1 MILYLV
7 SLLIFLFAWCSLFLG
22 TRCGTGAKI
31 TGGAVLFLISMKYA
45 LYQLLGGAF
54 FAPRLPL
61 PVKLAMEALY
71 NALIVLVFLLL
82 AKDIFRLAL
91 FLLSRLGVISAK
103 RRFPGALDAGLV
115 LLACGL
121 GAWGVWQAVRVPD
134 VRTVTLELP
143 RLPRALDGFSLVQLS
158 DLHIGPL
165 LKGDW
170 LEKVVDRTNAAN
182 PDLILLTGDYVDG
195 TVEEIGPELAPLAGL
210 RARYGVFGVTGNHE
224 YYWDAAGWKT
234 ALEKLGV
241 VMLEND
247 RRTLAVNG
255 ETLVVAGLPDI
266 VAARFNQPA
275 PDIRAALADA
285 PAGTR
290 ILLAHQPRPARE
302 YAPFADLHLAGHTH
316 GGLLFFLQPLI
327 ALFNGGYVNGEYAI
341 GDERLYVS
349 PGTAL
354 WSGFSCRIGVPAE
367 ITRIILKAP

>member
-1 MILYLV
+1 MVLYLV
-7 SLLIFLFAWCSLFLG
+7 SLLIFIFVWCSLFLRA
-22 TRCGTGAKI
+22 RCGAGIKI
-31 TGGAVLFLISMKYA
+31 IGGAILFLVSMKYV

-91 FLLSRLGVISAK
+91 FLLSRLGIIRK
-103 RRFPGALDAGLV
+103 RRFPAALDAGLV
-115 LLACGL
+115 ILACGL
-121 GAWGVWQAVRVPD
+121 GIWGVWQAVRVPD

-143 RLPRALDGFSLVQLS
+143 RLPRAMDGFSLVQLS

-165 LKGDW
+165 LKKDW
-170 LEKVVDRTNAAN
+170 LEKVVDRANAAH
-182 PDLILLTGDYVDG
+182 PDLIVLTGDFIDG
-195 TVEEIGPELAPLAGL
+195 TVDQIGREILPLARL

-224 YYWDAAGWKT
+224 YYWDAAGWKA
-234 ALEKLGV
+234 ALENLGV
-241 VMLEND
+241 AMLENSHSA
-247 RRTLAVNG
+247 LAVNG
-255 ETLVVAGLPDI
+255 ETLIVAGLPDI
-266 VAARFNQPA
+266 VAARFGQPA
-275 PDIRAALADA
+275 PDLRAALAGA